1 VKHAIIG
8 HRYAQAFLA
17 TVSPQDYPSLHRD
30 VEQLTAVFANHPE
43 LISIISSRVVHPEK
57 RDALIR
63 TLLDGTTHHTTW
75 ENLFGILKKKAKIEI
90 FPAILRDLE
99 EKVLAAQGK
108 MKILLTLAH
117 KQSDEMIE
125 KIRTIVEKEVQAKV
139 LFEVTIQ
146 PQVLGGFVAESSS
159 LRIDGSIQHNLIQ
172 FKRQLL
178 T

>member
-1 VKHAIIG
+1 MKYAIIA

-17 TVSPQDYPSLHRD
+17 TFSSQDYPSLYGD
-30 VEQLTAVFANHPE
+30 VEKLTALFASYPQ
-43 LISIISSRVVHPEK
+43 LISIISSRVVRPDK
-57 RDALIR
+57 RDALVE
-63 TLLDGTTHHTTW
+63 TLLDGTAHHTRW
-75 ENLFGILKKKAKIEI
+75 ANLFGILKKKAKIEI
-90 FPAILRDLE
+90 VPAILRDLE

-117 KQSDEMIE
+117 EQSEEMIE
-125 KIRTIVEKEVQAKV
+125 KIRAIVEKEVQAKV
-139 LFEVTIQ
+139 LFDITIQ

-159 LRIDGSIQHNLIQ
+159 LRIDGSIHNNLIK